1 MNITTLKQ
9 SVELSIVGT
18 CLGVASIV
26 GACLAVATPL
36 FTSAKQKDEV
46 LLLVFGRGN
55 VQCGV
60 HFEECVE
67 CAIDIYKT
75 I

>member
-9 SVELSIVGT
+9 NVELSIVDT

-36 FTSAKQKDEV
+36 FTSAKQV
-46 LLLVFGRGN
+46 S
-55 VQCGV
+55 
-60 HFEECVE
+60 
-67 CAIDIYKT
+67 
-75 I
+75 